1 MLLKPTPKQIKKIL
15 YYLGRIIIIFGFLS
29 LLPLLV
35 SVIFRETEP
44 AFDFI
49 IGSGVCFI
57 FGFILVRVFKTDEEL
72 NWIEGM
78 LLVSLSWI
86 VAMFLAS
93 IPLFLSR
100 HYHSYLD
107 ACFEAM
113 SGLATTGLT
122 LIIDLEH
129 LSFAHNFWRHLL
141 MFIGGQGI
149 VIVALSFLVRGSSGA
164 FKMYVGEA
172 RGEKILPNVISTS
185 RFIWTVSFVYLCLG
199 TIILGIVGIAEGLK
213 PLRSFFHSLCIFMAG
228 FDTGGFSLHS
238 QNIIYY
244 HSILIEIIT
253 ISFMILG
260 AINFKLHYSLWTG
273 NFKEIFKNIETK
285 TFFFTVL
292 ISFFIVIFGLAQR
305 CFYPNLVIYF
315 RRGFYQLISAHTGT
329 GFTTLYSMKGWP
341 ILSILGLIVAMGLGG
356 GSCSTTG
363 GIKVFRIGI
372 IFKGL
377 FQDIK
382 RILLPESAVFS
393 EKFHHTQKLIL
404 EDTQIRVCLQITLF
418 YIILYFIGA
427 VVGVAF
433 GYPFLESLFEST
445 SASANVGLS
454 CGITQPQMPALLK
467 IIYIIQMC
475 VGRLEFIS
483 IFSIL
488 GLLWAILK
496 GR

>member
-1 MLLKPTPKQIKKIL
+1 MLLKPTPKQIKTIL
-15 YYLGRIIIIFGFLS
+15 YYLGRIVILFGFFQ

-35 SVIFRETEP
+35 SIIFREIEP

-49 IGSGVCFI
+49 ISSGLCFI
-57 FGFILVRVFKTDEEL
+57 IGFILVRIFKTTDDL
-72 NWIEGM
+72 NWIQGM
-78 LLVSLSWI
+78 LVVSLSWI
-86 VAMFLAS
+86 VAMFLAAL
-93 IPLFLSR
+93 PLFLSR
-100 HYHSYLD
+100 HYNSYLD

-122 LIIDLEH
+122 LVIDLEH
-129 LSFAHNFWRHLL
+129 MSSTHNFWRHLL

-164 FKMYVGEA
+164 FKMYIGEA
-172 RGEKILPNVISTS
+172 REEKILPNVISTS
-185 RFIWTVSFVYLCLG
+185 RFIWMVSLTYLVLG
-199 TIILGIVGIAEGLK
+199 TLILGIAGIVEGIK
-213 PLRSFFHSLCIFMAG
+213 PERSFFHSLCIFMAG
-228 FDTGGFSLHS
+228 FDTGGFSLYS
-238 QNIIYY
+238 QNILYY

-253 ISFMILG
+253 VSFMLLG
-260 AINFKLHYSLWTG
+260 AINFKLHYNLWTG
-273 NFKEIFKNIETK
+273 NFKEIFRNIETK
-285 TFFFTVL
+285 TFFFTVF
-292 ISFFIVIFGLAQR
+292 ISFLIVILGLTQR
-305 CFYPNLVIYF
+305 CFYPNLGIYF

-329 GFTTLYSMKGWP
+329 GFSTLYNIKGWP
-341 ILSILGLIVAMGLGG
+341 ILAILGLIVAMGLGG

-372 IFKGL
+372 IFKAL

-382 RILLPESAVFS
+382 KILLPESAVFS
-393 EKFHHTQKLIL
+393 EKFHHTQKVIL
-404 EDTQIRVCLQITLF
+404 EDRQIQACLLITLF
-418 YIILYFIGA
+418 YIILYFGGSL
-427 VVGVAF
+427 VGVAL

-467 IIYIIQMC
+467 ITYIIQMWA
-475 VGRLEFIS
+475 GRLEFIS

-488 GLLWAILK
+488 GFLWATFK